1 LKELS
6 MVKAILRVLALA
18 ALLALPLARTHA
30 AEEHAG
36 TAKSA
41 TTSAAAEHTEE
52 LMPDPHKATTITSAL
67 WVIAIFLIVL
77 AILYPTAWKNVI
89 AGLKAREE
97 RIRNDI
103 AAAEAART
111 RAEATLREYT
121 AQLATAEQRARDTI
135 NAAAADAE
143 RIATQIRTR
152 GEQEAQEIK
161 ERATREIDAARKE
174 ALAQVYEQTANLATS
189 IAEKIIRKSLNVDDQ
204 RDLVARS
211 LEQVQNIQS
220 N

>member
-1 LKELS
+1 LKELI
-6 MVKAILRVLALA
+6 MAKAILRVFALA
-18 ALLALPLARTHA
+18 ALLALPLARAHA
-30 AEEHAG
+30 AEEHG
-36 TAKSA
+36 GAKSA
-41 TTSAAAEHTEE
+41 TAPAAAEHAEE

-111 RAEATLREYT
+111 RAEVTLREYT

-189 IAEKIIRKSLNVDDQ
+189 IAEKIIRKSLNADDQ

>member
-1 LKELS
+1 MLRR
-6 MVKAILRVLALA
+6 ILY
-18 ALLALPLARTHA
+18 LLAFAIFLAGPAAISR
-30 AEEHAG
+30 AEEGHAG
-36 TAKSA
+36 A
-41 TTSAAAEHTEE
+41 TTAATAAHEGTHEKAE
-52 LMPDPHKATTITSAL
+52 LMPNMGLPASWFSAL
-67 WVIAIFLIVL
+67 WVIIIFCVML

-189 IAEKIIRKSLNVDDQ
+189 IAEKIIRKSLNADDQ

>member
-1 LKELS
+1 
-6 MVKAILRVLALA
+6 MAKAILRVLALG

-36 TAKSA
+36 GKSA
-41 TTSAAAEHTEE
+41 TTPTVTEHTEE

-97 RIRNDI
+97 RIRGDI
-103 AAAEAART
+103 AAAESART
-111 RAEATLREYT
+111 KAEATLREYT

-143 RIATQIRTR
+143 RIATQ
-152 GEQEAQEIK
+152 
-161 ERATREIDAARKE
+161 
-174 ALAQVYEQTANLATS
+174 
-189 IAEKIIRKSLNVDDQ
+189 
-204 RDLVARS
+204 
-211 LEQVQNIQS
+211 
-220 N
+220 